1 LPIPE
6 VGLLISKEQQATA
19 YDPILYDYALPLAGT
34 FYPRGFSL
42 EISTNSPDVLL
53 AAEESWG
60 TCGQAFNEAAVR
72 MSIGVVQGGSDAA
85 LSPPV
90 CRGRNNLISLVSD
103 AQNFYS
109 ADLRE
114 GFGFGWVTQ
123 ATVSNRA
130 GFRYHFLEGMALCLL
145 MSRYMT
151 PIHAA
156 CVVLDRQGVL
166 LCGDSGEGK
175 SSLSFACARRGW
187 TFVADDSSSLIRNR
201 AERTVVGNPHQI
213 RFRQSAIDLFPELA
227 YERLTRR
234 VNGELAIELPT
245 SSLAHF
251 SIALQA
257 PVNHIVFLRRK
268 NFAAVRLTRL
278 SVERVLPWFEQV
290 LTYGEPDVRKAQKAS
305 LRRLLTANL
314 VEMTY
319 SDLDS
324 AVSCLESLVRS
335 NS

>member
-1 LPIPE
+1 M
-6 VGLLISKEQQATA
+6 LISKEQPAIS
-19 YDPILYDYALPLAGT
+19 YDPILYDHPLPLTGT
-34 FYPRGFSL
+34 FHPRGFSV
-42 EISTNSPDVLL
+42 EISTNSPDVLR
-53 AAEESWG
+53 AADDSWG
-60 TCGQAFNEAAVR
+60 TCKRAFPEPPVR
-72 MSIGVVQGGSDAA
+72 MSIGVMQGGRDAA

-90 CRGRNNLISLVSD
+90 CRGRDNLISLVSD

-109 ADLRE
+109 ADLRR
-114 GFGFGWVTQ
+114 GLGFGWVTQ

-156 CVVLDRQGVL
+156 CVMLDGQGIL

-187 TFVADDSSSLIRNR
+187 TFVADDASSLIRNR
-201 AERTVVGNPHQI
+201 VERVVVGNPHQI

-245 SSLAHF
+245 SSLSNF
-251 SIALQA
+251 SSALQA

-268 NFAAVRLTRL
+268 EFAAVRLTRL
-278 SVERVLPWFEQV
+278 TAERVLPWFEQV
-290 LTYGEPDVRKAQKAS
+290 LTFGEPDVRGAQRAS

-314 VEMTY
+314 VEMSY

-324 AVSCLESLVRS
+324 AVSCLETLVRG
-335 NS
+335 NN